1 MYELISRIRAQAT
14 RPRTLL
20 LVGSL
25 AALLLLLLTK
35 PTRVP
40 RPPASVAQ
48 STAAGPYDGDS
59 SELASNAREFV
70 ARTVPPESIAGPRPT
85 DSVAISAEPRIMY
98 SAELAVATRDFG
110 RSRAS
115 VEEIVDRHRGYIARL
130 RMIGQA
136 AGSTLSATVRV
147 PASEHAAALADLKS
161 IGDVE
166 RDEESADE
174 VTQQRADFDAR
185 IQNAQNAQRRL
196 QTLLQDPRKFVD
208 TAALQRQ
215 IAALQSQ
222 INSIEAERRAFD
234 SRVVFSDIRFS
245 LREVRIVPVEPL
257 SAQLRSAVSEG
268 LADAVRSLSSI
279 LLFLA
284 SYGPFLLL
292 WAVILFLPARLLWRR
307 SRAAVVRDGA

>member
-1 MYELISRIRAQAT
+1 MYELISRIRAQAL
-14 RPRTLL
+14 RPRTL
-20 LVGSL
+20 VAVSL
-25 AALLLLLLTK
+25 AALLVLLFTK

-40 RPPASVAQ
+40 HPPASVAQ
-48 STAAGPYDGDS
+48 SAAAVPYDGES
-59 SELASNAREFV
+59 GLAPDAKEFV
-70 ARTVPPESIAGPRPT
+70 ARTVLPDSIASPRPT
-85 DSVAISAEPRIMY
+85 GSAALPAEPRIMY
-98 SAELAVATRDFG
+98 SADLAVATRDFA
-110 RSRAS
+110 RSRSS

-130 RMIGQA
+130 RMIGQP

-208 TAALQRQ
+208 TAALQGQ
-215 IAALQSQ
+215 IASLQNQ
-222 INSIEAERRAFD
+222 INSIESERRAFD
-234 SRVVFSDIRFS
+234 SRVVFSNIRFS
-245 LREVRIVPVEPL
+245 LREIRVAPVEPL
-257 SAQLRSAVSEG
+257 SAQLRNAISEG
-268 LADAVRSLSSI
+268 LGDALRSLSSI

-307 SRAAVVRDGA
+307 SRAAVVRDAA